1 MDIRNLSGPLKA
13 AILIRS
19 LGPDMTGAVLNG
31 LSEDEKKIVTQH
43 LDQMGTIP
51 PQVIE
56 YVAREFLASATMKAR
71 SGRKGLAAGQ
81 AAGRGVAPVGDGL
94 GDARTRPEVE
104 ALGMSAKQ
112 APALKNNGDAKDADE
127 KAEGLEAILSLN
139 ADEIYDLI
147 KDEHPQTIAI
157 ILIHLK
163 TAVASDVV
171 ANLPDEIK
179 TDVAVRI
186 ATLEKVNADMIDEV
200 NDVFKDILK
209 NKKSSVANISGGI
222 DRLAEILNETDEI
235 SSELILTEI
244 EDSDAE
250 MAAQI
255 KQKMFVFEDLV
266 LVDDRGFQKL
276 LRKVETMELAIAL
289 KAASEEVKEKGITN
303 MSERTGAMLRE
314 EMEDLGPVR
323 MNEVSDAQMT
333 ITSII
338 QEMEAKGEIIISG
351 RRGEEIIA

>member
-19 LGPDMTGAVLNG
+19 LGSEVTGSVLSG
-31 LSEDEKKIVTQH
+31 LSEDEKKVVNQH
-43 LDQMGTIP
+43 LDQMGTISA
-51 PQVIE
+51 QVIE
-56 YVAREFLASATMKAR
+56 HVAREFMVHAARRTQATRPTPAAGNDQDEESDDSAEKA
-71 SGRKGLAAGQ
+71 GGLA
-81 AAGRGVAPVGDGL
+81 
-94 GDARTRPEVE
+94 
-104 ALGMSAKQ
+104 
-112 APALKNNGDAKDADE
+112 
-127 KAEGLEAILSLN
+127 AILSLT
-139 ADEIYDLI
+139 ADEVYELI

-171 ANLPDEIK
+171 AKLPDEIK
-179 TDVAVRI
+179 TDVAVRVV
-186 ATLEKVNADMIDEV
+186 TLEKVNADMIEEV
-200 NDVFKDILK
+200 NDVFTEILK
-209 NKKSSVANISGGI
+209 NKTSSVTNISGGV
-222 DRLAEILNETDEI
+222 DRLAEILNQTDEI
-235 SSELILTEI
+235 SSELILNEI
-244 EDSDAE
+244 EDTDGE

-289 KAASEEVKEKGITN
+289 KAASEEVKDKVYRN
-303 MSERTGAMLRE
+303 MSERAGAMLQE

-323 MNEVSDAQMT
+323 MNEVSDAQMA